1 MKLTTTCLASVTGL
15 LLTVMQSASAGTINC
30 GVHLIQDDTRIAVTK
45 YEVLKKCGE
54 PKLREGDTWF
64 YEKSGST
71 VEITFKSGRI
81 SSIR

>member
-1 MKLTTTCLASVTGL
+1 MKQSTTCLATVTGL
-15 LLTVMQSASAGTINC
+15 LLMSMQCASAGTITC

-64 YEKSGST
+64 YEKSGT
-71 VEITFKSGRI
+71 AVEITFKSGRV